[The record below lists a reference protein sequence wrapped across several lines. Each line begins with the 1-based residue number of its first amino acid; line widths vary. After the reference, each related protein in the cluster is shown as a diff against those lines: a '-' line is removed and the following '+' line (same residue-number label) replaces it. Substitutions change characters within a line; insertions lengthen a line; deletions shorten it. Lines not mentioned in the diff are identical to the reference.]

1 MRGAAGLD
9 PDHRWRQ
16 LGEETLDLS
25 APQPLLHDDASGRIL
40 AVHLE
45 NRFGNV
51 EPDHASIHLDGPL
64 CWSDIKAPAWHI
76 RCRQGT
82 VHPALQAKQSSLSS
96 ALKLDCFVASLLAM
110 TARSRIDLISSRSKA

>member
-25 APQPLLHDDASGRIL
+25 ASQPLLHDDASGRIL

-82 VHPALQAKQSSLSS
+82 VHPALRGAKRRSNPVLERWKGWIASRSLSS
-96 ALKLDCFVASLLAM
+96 DRA
-110 TARSRIDLISSRSKA
+110 TSRGSVGSQ